1 MLSLS
6 PSLSLSISLSLLTA
20 DVNHS
25 KPIMLLDAP
34 LCHSC
39 THHV

>member
-6 PSLSLSISLSLLTA
+6 CSLSLSLWTVGA
-20 DVNHS
+20 NHS
-25 KPIMLLDAP
+25 KPIMLLDVP

-39 THHV
+39 TPHV

>member
-6 PSLSLSISLSLLTA
+6 PSLSLLLLTA

-25 KPIMLLDAP
+25 KPIMLLDVP